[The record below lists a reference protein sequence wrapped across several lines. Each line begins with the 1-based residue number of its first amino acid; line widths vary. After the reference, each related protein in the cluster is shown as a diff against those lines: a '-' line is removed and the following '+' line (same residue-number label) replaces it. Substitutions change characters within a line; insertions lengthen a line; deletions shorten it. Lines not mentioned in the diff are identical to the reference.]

1 MLWWGIGLVGVL
13 LLATA
18 LAPRVDAPSRPGPPQ
33 PSRRRSLAAPAGG
46 ALGATLLL
54 WLINLAGLQLRTLF
68 GLLIGGYLFIWFG
81 IAGTLSLLLLGRRPA
96 LPSRRALLGG
106 GMAFAALW
114 LGVGL
119 LGQFVWYPWL
129 LIGPRLRIWPLGAL
143 LTLPWFLAISNVS
156 RRESPAGLTG
166 RWLAHSVILAGALTL
181 ALRLSPELGFIGLIL
196 PAFPAI
202 LGLHALA
209 AAPHRAATDDGR
221 WTFALSGALFISW
234 ALLAI
239 FPLQ

>member
-1 MLWWGIGLVGVL
+1 MV
-13 LLATA
+13 
-18 LAPRVDAPSRPGPPQ
+18 
-33 PSRRRSLAAPAGG
+33 GG
-46 ALGATLLL
+46 AFGATLLL
-54 WLINLAGLQLRTLF
+54 WLIDLAGFQPRALF
-68 GLLIGGYLFIWFG
+68 GLLIGGYLAIWFG
-81 IAGTLSLLLLGRRPA
+81 VAGTLSLLLLGQRPP

-129 LIGPRLRIWPLGAL
+129 LIGQRLRLWPLGVL
-143 LTLPWFLAISNVS
+143 LILPWFLAVAQVP
-156 RRESPAGLTG
+156 RREGLAGQLG
-166 RWLAHSVILAGALTL
+166 RWLVQSVVLAGALLL
-181 ALRLSPELGFIGLIL
+181 ALRLSPELGFLALIL

-209 AAPHRAATDDGR
+209 AAPYHTASRGEAWA
-221 WTFALSGALFISW
+221 FASSGALFTSW

-239 FPLQ
+239 FPLQSP